1 MCSQKLK
8 FWTDLYARTLI
19 IGGGKTGIDAI
30 LYLIENDVT
39 PENIQWIVPND
50 SWFIVRD
57 GFQDISHFCAFW
69 IFQTLDNI
77 ITSKDVNEVY
87 KRGEK
92 LGLFMRLDT
101 RCFILL
107 LFFWHWYFLI
117 KFSFYEKATEFGSY
131 LPLDLIFT

>member
-1 MCSQKLK
+1 M
-8 FWTDLYARTLI
+8 RHI
-19 IGGGKTGIDAI
+19 IVTTGGGKTGIDAI
-30 LYLIENDVT
+30 LYLIENDVA

-50 SWFIVRD
+50 SWFLVRD
-57 GFQDISHFCAFW
+57 GLEDISHFCAFR
-69 IFQTLDNI
+69 IFQILDNI

-107 LFFWHWYFLI
+107 LFFWH
-117 KFSFYEKATEFGSY
+117 
-131 LPLDLIFT
+131 

>member
-1 MCSQKLK
+1 M
-8 FWTDLYARTLI
+8 TLI

-30 LYLIENDVT
+30 LYLIENDVA
-39 PENIQWIVPND
+39 PDNIQWIVPND

-57 GFQDISHFCAFW
+57 GFEDISNFCALW
-69 IFQTLDNI
+69 VYQTLENI

-92 LGLFMRLDT
+92 VGLFMRLDT

-107 LFFWHWYFLI
+107 LFFCFM
-117 KFSFYEKATEFGSY
+117 A
-131 LPLDLIFT
+131 LIFFDKVQFL

>member
-1 MCSQKLK
+1 M
-8 FWTDLYARTLI
+8 TLI

-30 LYLIENDVT
+30 LYLIENDVA

-57 GFQDISHFCAFW
+57 GFEDISNFCALW
-69 IFQTLDNI
+69 VYQTLKNI

-107 LFFWHWYFLI
+107 LVFLDI
-117 KFSFYEKATEFGSY
+117 
-131 LPLDLIFT
+131 DIFDS

>member
-1 MCSQKLK
+1 M
-8 FWTDLYARTLI
+8 TLI

-30 LYLIENDVT
+30 LYLIENDVA

-57 GFQDISHFCAFW
+57 GFEDISNFCAFW

-101 RCFILL
+101 RCFKLL
-107 LFFWHWYFLI
+107 LVFSDIDIFDKI
-117 KFSFYEKATEFGSY
+117 SFYEKAT
-131 LPLDLIFT
+131 